1 MSYLD
6 WIELVYLNSK
16 DRLEKIFNV
25 NAYKKEEL
33 LKSMLKDKGKE
44 EINIQEELKKS
55 NIEIESNVK
64 EKLEWEYKE
73 KLTNNILTKSS
84 VTKIKNMKLDLQEEE
99 RHEYNT
105 PEFLKE
111 DKLLTASEKGTLMHL
126 VLQRLDENVN
136 YDIQEIEKFICEL
149 EKKNIISEKEKNG
162 IDINK
167 IYEFTKSNIWK
178 EMQNAKEI
186 GRERPFYINIPA
198 KEVYNEDIDEEILVQ
213 GIIDLY
219 YITND
224 EKIVLVDYKTDRVK
238 SEEELIEKYKVQ
250 LNIYK
255 RAIEKSLNKKV
266 DKVYIYSVYL
276 GKEIEVEY
284 VF

>member
-1 MSYLD
+1 
-6 WIELVYLNSK
+6 
-16 DRLEKIFNV
+16 
-25 NAYKKEEL
+25 
-33 LKSMLKDKGKE
+33 
-44 EINIQEELKKS
+44 
-55 NIEIESNVK
+55 
-64 EKLEWEYKE
+64 
-73 KLTNNILTKSS
+73 
-84 VTKIKNMKLDLQEEE
+84 MK
-99 RHEYNT
+99 
-105 PEFLKE
+105 
-111 DKLLTASEKGTLMHL
+111 
-126 VLQRLDENVN
+126 
-136 YDIQEIEKFICEL
+136 
-149 EKKNIISEKEKNG
+149 
-162 IDINK
+162 
-167 IYEFTKSNIWK
+167 
-178 EMQNAKEI
+178 NAKEI
-186 GRERPFYINIPA
+186 GRERPFYINIPT

-224 EKIVLVDYKTDRVK
+224 EKIILVDYKTDRVK

>member
-1 MSYLD
+1 
-6 WIELVYLNSK
+6 
-16 DRLEKIFNV
+16 
-25 NAYKKEEL
+25 
-33 LKSMLKDKGKE
+33 
-44 EINIQEELKKS
+44 
-55 NIEIESNVK
+55 
-64 EKLEWEYKE
+64 
-73 KLTNNILTKSS
+73 
-84 VTKIKNMKLDLQEEE
+84 MK
-99 RHEYNT
+99 
-105 PEFLKE
+105 
-111 DKLLTASEKGTLMHL
+111 
-126 VLQRLDENVN
+126 
-136 YDIQEIEKFICEL
+136 
-149 EKKNIISEKEKNG
+149 
-162 IDINK
+162 
-167 IYEFTKSNIWK
+167 
-178 EMQNAKEI
+178 NAKEI

-224 EKIVLVDYKTDRVK
+224 EKIILVDYKTDRVK